1 MPLKW
6 NMSITK
12 LQHNLID
19 IHVYEEENSC
29 KHEGLWILVRNS
41 SPLLT
46 YITVLLELKKQN
58 HGSSSFNKGNIIF
71 AWCRICTKTKLPM
84 LRLNTN
90 YDYQELFLKYNNL
103 NIKIDAIDGI
113 SKVIT
118 SGVTAS
124 FVLSNLRIRIIFLVS
139 SNFSFPSWFTL
150 YMIIFVFIYA

>member
-19 IHVYEEENSC
+19 IHVYEEKNSC

-58 HGSSSFNKGNIIF
+58 HGSSSLYSVLT
-71 AWCRICTKTKLPM
+71 RVT
-84 LRLNTN
+84 
-90 YDYQELFLKYNNL
+90 LFSR
-103 NIKIDAIDGI
+103 D
-113 SKVIT
+113 VE
-118 SGVTAS
+118 
-124 FVLSNLRIRIIFLVS
+124 FVRKQSC
-139 SNFSFPSWFTL
+139 PC
-150 YMIIFVFIYA
+150 